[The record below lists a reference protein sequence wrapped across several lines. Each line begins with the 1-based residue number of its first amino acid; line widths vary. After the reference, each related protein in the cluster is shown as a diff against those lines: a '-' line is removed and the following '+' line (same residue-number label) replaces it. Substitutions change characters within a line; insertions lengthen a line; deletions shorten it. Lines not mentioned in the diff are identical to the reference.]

1 MIYFFAIVGVC
12 TMVTGFFKII
22 DRIERPR
29 KLRRKYIW
37 QNQ

>member
-1 MIYFFAIVGVC
+1 MICICFFVLVGVC

-29 KLRRKYIW
+29 KRRFL
-37 QNQ
+37 